1 MVSTGTARGLV
12 LAAAV
17 LFSTGGAA
25 IKTGA
30 FSAAQVSVV
39 RSGLAAIVLTVY
51 LLWVRRGRLTITK
64 GLAPAVLLYAA
75 SLTLFVGANK
85 LTTAAN
91 AIFLQAVAPLY
102 ILVLGPW
109 ILGERWTR
117 NDLTHVGAL
126 AVGLALCFVGQQDPS
141 ASAPDPATGDV
152 LAVLGGVVW
161 AGTLVCL
168 RHLGKSAADE
178 HAGLSAVILGNALAA
193 LAAGPLAWP
202 LPAASLS
209 AWLTV
214 VYLGVFQIGFAY
226 VLFTQAIRHLSALEA
241 SLLLLLEPVLN
252 PMWAWLVHGEAPGAF
267 TLAGGAVILSAT
279 ALRAVTAPRTTNY
292 QPPTTADS
300 PS

>member
-1 MVSTGTARGLV
+1 MVSIAAARGLA
-12 LAAAV
+12 LGAAV

-30 FSAAQVSVV
+30 FSAAQVSAV

-51 LLWVRRGRLTITK
+51 LVSLRRGRLTLTK

-117 NDLTHVGAL
+117 NDLAHVSAL
-126 AVGLALCFVGQQDPS
+126 AVGLALCFMGQQAPTE
-141 ASAPDPATGDV
+141 SAPDPATGNA
-152 LAVLGGVVW
+152 LATLGGVIW

-178 HAGLSAVILGNALAA
+178 NAALSAVILGNALAA
-193 LAAGPLAWP
+193 VAAGPLAWP
-202 LPAASLS
+202 LPAAPMS
-209 AWLTV
+209 AWVTV

-226 VLFTQAIRHLSALEA
+226 VLFTRAIRHLSALEA

-252 PMWAWLVHGEAPGAF
+252 PMWAWLVHSEAPGAF
-267 TLAGGAVILSAT
+267 TLAGGAVIISAT
-279 ALRAVTAPRTTNY
+279 ALRAVTA
-292 QPPTTADS
+292 QHS
-300 PS
+300 

>member
-1 MVSTGTARGLV
+1 MSSAAARGLV
-12 LAAAV
+12 LASAV

-30 FSAAQVSVV
+30 FSAAQVSAV
-39 RSGLAAIVLTVY
+39 RSGLAAILLSLY
-51 LLWVRRGRLTITK
+51 LMSQRGGRLTITT
-64 GLAPAVLLYAA
+64 GSLPAGLLYAV
-75 SLTLFVGANK
+75 SLTLFVAANK

-102 ILVLGPW
+102 ILVLGPR

-117 NDLTHVGAL
+117 HDLGHVAAL
-126 AVGLALCFVGQQDPS
+126 AVGLALCFLGQQAPS
-141 ASAPDPATGDV
+141 GSAPDPPTGNA
-152 LAVLGGVVW
+152 LAMLGGVIW

-193 LAAGPLAWP
+193 LAAGAFAFPFPDAPPTAW
-202 LPAASLS
+202 AA
-209 AWLTV
+209 V

-226 VLFTQAIRHLSALEA
+226 VLFTQAIRHVSALEA
-241 SLLLLLEPVLN
+241 SLLLIVEPVLN
-252 PMWAWLVHGEAPGAF
+252 PMWAWLVYGEAPGAF

-279 ALRAVTAPRTTNY
+279 ALRALTAPR
-292 QPPTTADS
+292 A
-300 PS
+300 